1 MDEQNFNCRYLRTR
15 DLNNNAKLFPS
26 SFFLLEPRN
35 LKPQKKAIVYLRI
48 YRHLCIYSDVQN
60 NLCPSVLRFDTLPS
74 TIILAVNKNVAIFFS
89 LSLGFLSSRDA
100 FRNRSPS
107 LPLCGH
113 YSLVAGVQG
122 IARIARKKKKKRKE
136 KGTLTAYSERS

>member
-1 MDEQNFNCRYLRTR
+1 MPSYSL
-15 DLNNNAKLFPS
+15 LLS
-26 SFFLLEPRN
+26 SFSNLETSN
-35 LKPQKKAIVYLRI
+35 LKKKAIVYLRI

-113 YSLVAGVQG
+113 YSPVAGVQG
-122 IARIARKKKKKRKE
+122 IAIARKKKKKRKE

>member
-1 MDEQNFNCRYLRTR
+1 MPSYSL
-15 DLNNNAKLFPS
+15 LLS
-26 SFFLLEPRN
+26 SFSNLETSN
-35 LKPQKKAIVYLRI
+35 LKKKAIVYLRI

-122 IARIARKKKKKRKE
+122 IAIARKKKEKKKRKRNSH
-136 KGTLTAYSERS
+136 GIFRTILTDLTLKSRRRVNVNGV